1 MLLEPK
7 AFSVAVEAANA
18 HTRAGG
24 RIRRQPADGI
34 FGVISATLLRRE
46 PSRILE
52 AWAVGRDKPGPMP
65 LAEQRD
71 SGTQGSSLKETDD
84 VDEKCA

>member
-7 AFSVAVEAANA
+7 AFVMAIEAANA
-18 HTRAGG
+18 HTRPGG
-24 RIRRQPADGI
+24 RTGRQPAGGI
-34 FGVISATLLRRE
+34 FGVIQATLLRRE

-52 AWAVGRDKPGPMP
+52 AWVVGSGEPGPMP